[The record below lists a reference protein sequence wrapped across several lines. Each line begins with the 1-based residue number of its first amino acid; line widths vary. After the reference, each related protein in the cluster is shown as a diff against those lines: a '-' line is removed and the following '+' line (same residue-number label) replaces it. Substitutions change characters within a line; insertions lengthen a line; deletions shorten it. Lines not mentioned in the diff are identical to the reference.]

1 VEARK
6 KKFTLDQDGFVGFN
20 PIVKRTCAKVTGA
33 DGNKYFCAKG
43 MVDVILKTDPKDEG
57 IQWEVANFA
66 AMEKTAKDADQ
77 NLGVNGFKTLAV
89 MVQKNGGP
97 YQFAGI
103 LPIMDPPRRD
113 TKDTIANIKA
123 SLVAVK
129 MITGDHHN
137 IGKELARQI
146 DLGTDIQTPED
157 LHSVPEKS
165 KQQVDKILKADG
177 FAKVKPM
184 DKHLVVD
191 ALMDG
196 AGLVVGMTGDG
207 VNDAPALA
215 KAQIGIAVHGATD
228 AAKSAADIVL
238 TKDGLSPIYTAI
250 QISRRIFKRLKSYVI
265 YRICIT
271 VQVVFFLATLAL
283 VYDLRFRA
291 LYIILLA
298 LFHDLQ
304 IVTIAYDHQVAEKR
318 PETPTV
324 LGLILQSYA
333 MGILMFVQTIMLIEL
348 GSKFLSREFA
358 KSHSVS
364 VDPDMTGKEMDK
376 YMETCLFLQISNSS
390 AILILSARTRY
401 FFFSTIPAWQL
412 LLSTAIGQVLIN
424 LWCFHPLGGLVSK
437 LLLQDIIAIWIY
449 DIMWLLFLD
458 LVKMFA
464 GFLWEQLKPPDID
477 KNPALA
483 QKDRRSRRMSNNLMA
498 GAPMAVDQKIVDARK
513 AQGK

>member
-1 VEARK
+1 
-6 KKFTLDQDGFVGFN
+6 
-20 PIVKRTCAKVTGA
+20 
-33 DGNKYFCAKG
+33 
-43 MVDVILKTDPKDEG
+43 M
-57 IQWEVANFA
+57 
-66 AMEKTAKDADQ
+66 
-77 NLGVNGFKTLAV
+77 
-89 MVQKNGGP
+89 
-97 YQFAGI
+97 
-103 LPIMDPPRRD
+103 
-113 TKDTIANIKA
+113 
-123 SLVAVK
+123 
-129 MITGDHHN
+129 
-137 IGKELARQI
+137 
-146 DLGTDIQTPED
+146 
-157 LHSVPEKS
+157 
-165 KQQVDKILKADG
+165 ILKADG

-191 ALMDG
+191 SLMDG

-228 AAKSAADIVL
+228 AAKSAGDIVL

-390 AILILSARTRY
+390 AILILSARTKT

-424 LWCFHPLGGLVSK
+424 LWVCFPMGGLVAK
-437 LLLQDIIAIWIY
+437 LKIQDVVAIWIY
-449 DIMWLLFLD
+449 DIMWLLVLD
-458 LVKMFA
+458 IVKMIA
-464 GFLWEQLKPPDID
+464 GNLWEMLKPPDID
-477 KNPALA
+477 KNPALSL
-483 QKDRRSRRMSNNLMA
+483 KNR
-498 GAPMAVDQKIVDARK
+498 
-513 AQGK
+513 